1 MSSWLKCMKLKL
13 DRIAK
18 SFGAQRVLD
27 AVSLDFDAVHSLVFI
42 GPSGGGKSTLLRVM
56 AGLQNPDEGS
66 LEINGEPVN
75 FDEVSLHRHRR
86 TIGVVFQ
93 SYNLFPHLSALENIT
108 LPLEKVHGRAPAEAR
123 ETAMQTLRRFRLDD
137 HAHKKPAEL
146 SGGQQQRIAIARA
159 IAIKPRLLLFDEPT
173 SALDPEMTSEVL
185 DVIEEL
191 KVEGLD
197 FILVTHEMGFAKIV
211 ADKIAFLAGGKI
223 VESGPAAQIFDSPR
237 SAQCRDFLARVLKY

>member
-1 MSSWLKCMKLKL
+1 MKLKL
-13 DRIAK
+13 DRITK
-18 SFGAQRVLD
+18 NFGAQRVLD
-27 AVSLDFDAVHSLVFI
+27 GVSLDFAAVHTLVFI

-66 LEINGEPVN
+66 LEINGEEVQ
-75 FDEVSLHRHRR
+75 FDEASLHRHRR
-86 TIGVVFQ
+86 SIGVVFQ
-93 SYNLFPHLSALENIT
+93 SYNLFPHLTALENIT
-108 LPLEKVHGRAPAEAR
+108 LPLVKVHAHSPAGAR
-123 ETAMQTLRRFRLDD
+123 ETAMATLRRFKLDD

-173 SALDPEMTSEVL
+173 SALDPEMTSGVL

-191 KVEGLD
+191 KEEGLD
-197 FILVTHEMGFAKIV
+197 FVLVTHEMGFAKLV

-223 VESGPAAQIFDSPR
+223 VESGPAAQIFDAPQT
-237 SAQCRDFLARVLKY
+237 AQCRDFLARVLKY

>member
-1 MSSWLKCMKLKL
+1 MKLKL
-13 DRIAK
+13 DRISK

-27 AVSLDFDAVHSLVFI
+27 AVSLDFDRVHSLVLI

-56 AGLQNPDEGS
+56 AGLQIPDEGS

-75 FDEVSLHRHRR
+75 FDEESLHRHRR

-93 SYNLFPHLSALENIT
+93 SYNLFPHLSALDNIT
-108 LPLEKVHGRAPAEAR
+108 LPLEKVHGRPTEEAR

-137 HAHKKPAEL
+137 HAQKKPAEL

-159 IAIKPRLLLFDEPT
+159 IAIKPCLLLFDEPT

-191 KVEGLD
+191 KEEGLD
-197 FILVTHEMGFAKIV
+197 FILVTHEMGFAKLV
-211 ADKIAFLAGGKI
+211 ADKIAFLADGKI
-223 VESGPAAQIFDSPR
+223 VESGPTAQIFDAPQ